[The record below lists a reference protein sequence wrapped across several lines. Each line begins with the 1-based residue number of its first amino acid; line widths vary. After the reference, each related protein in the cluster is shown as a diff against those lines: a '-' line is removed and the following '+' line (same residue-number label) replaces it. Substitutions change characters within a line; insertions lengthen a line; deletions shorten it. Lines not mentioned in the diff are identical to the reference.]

1 MSEQKIDPDLQAEQD
16 RRDADAAHRRKAV
29 QAVLEERDYQTKRW
43 TLEHDRKHSSQ
54 DWASIMAVYVGKVA
68 STTYPY
74 DYTDSPQGKESFRK
88 RTTQL
93 AAICLAALEAI
104 DE

>member
-1 MSEQKIDPDLQAEQD
+1 MSDQKIDEDLQAEQD
-16 RRDADAAHRRKAV
+16 RRDAEAATRRKAV
-29 QAVLEERDYQTKRW
+29 QAVLEERDYQMKRW
-43 TLEHDRKHSSQ
+43 SFEHDKKHSSQ
-54 DWASIMAVYVGKVA
+54 DWASIMTVYLGKVA

-93 AAICLAALEAI
+93 AAICLAALESVS
-104 DE
+104 E